1 MTRAAAGASP
11 ARSGLAPSGCTC
23 QKLRISVKRTRCADF
38 CGNPSRTKGKLKIL
52 KKAEKERRRQAS
64 DEEAAA
70 AAVTDDVDL
79 GRYAHAIRSRK
90 AGTPDIPLENQV
102 AAEAC
107 RQGLQ
112 AGHGLYQA
120 LSTNPQLQAQLSEV
134 LKDGISKEEVEEVR
148 KSFEDMGIDLE
159 EMFKSVDEME
169 ASGMSDSLG
178 AEGTAFFKTL
188 RKILDT
194 AK

>member
-1 MTRAAAGASP
+1 MVDDNAGPKTGEQKELEKELDGLSMEEIMEKAMSDPTGMDPGMMAAA
-11 ARSGLAPSGCTC
+11 L
-23 QKLRISVKRTRCADF
+23 
-38 CGNPSRTKGKLKIL
+38 
-52 KKAEKERRRQAS
+52 
-64 DEEAAA
+64 
-70 AAVTDDVDL
+70 
-79 GRYAHAIRSRK
+79 
-90 AGTPDIPLENQV
+90 
-102 AAEAC
+102 
-107 RQGLQ
+107 
-112 AGHGLYQA
+112 
-120 LSTNPQLQAQLSEV
+120 PQLQAQLSEV

>member
-134 LKDGISKEEVEEVR
+134 LLRELRDTYH
-148 KSFEDMGIDLE
+148 
-159 EMFKSVDEME
+159 E
-169 ASGMSDSLG
+169 APGKQSLLTASAAHLQHDAAVGVLVQPG
-178 AEGTAFFKTL
+178 AVLPPNGS
-188 RKILDT
+188 RP
-194 AK
+194 